1 MPGAQTPFLSTSS
14 ILLNQVHLIVS
25 SMIDSVF
32 VAIGWRTSGCRGQDM
47 VMATRLYGS
56 AAIMTHKSLVS
67 IDLNRSDE
75 RLVSRLRL
83 GWPSRQH
90 VQTIITWRSQMKHEA
105 KAGPHIALWPN
116 NECLL
121 VHACLTN
128 RSIEPSDSR
137 LLTFG
142 SRQPDLQLNASFVKR
157 KYHLLLPVLLFLH
170 PIF

>member
-1 MPGAQTPFLSTSS
+1 
-14 ILLNQVHLIVS
+14 
-25 SMIDSVF
+25 
-32 VAIGWRTSGCRGQDM
+32 
-47 VMATRLYGS
+47 
-56 AAIMTHKSLVS
+56 
-67 IDLNRSDE
+67 
-75 RLVSRLRL
+75 
-83 GWPSRQH
+83 
-90 VQTIITWRSQMKHEA
+90 MKHEA

-142 SRQPDLQLNASFVKR
+142 SRQPGLQSNESSVKR

-170 PIF
+170 PIFYSSYLHILRTHNPQVHKIFFFFFFFFPNISTTVPFGGCRASQAQVVPLEHTRQDQDGRPLVESPTMQMKRTPRLLCNLSNQVGIHKLMLNL